1 MNNSTFDILKQI
13 IDKQMNMPKGRVWAY
28 NGTQDMPQDSGL
40 FIVLSFMERNPYG
53 NNSRYEST
61 QNGYRER
68 QSVYVAEDI
77 LISLISKNTDARD
90 RVFEVPMALKSAY
103 SQYIQDKNHLH
114 IASIGQVMDSSFME
128 STARLNRFD
137 VTCRVIRTYEQV
149 IDIDYFDKFPNTS
162 KFEPN
167 WLID

>member
-1 MNNSTFDILKQI
+1 MNNSTLDILKTI

-28 NGTQDMPQDSGL
+28 NGTQNMPQDNDL

-61 QNGYRER
+61 QNGYQER

-77 LISLISKNTDARD
+77 LISLISKNTQARD
-90 RVFEVPMALKSAY
+90 RVFEVPMALKSAF
-103 SQYIQDKNHLH
+103 SQYTQDKNHIH
-114 IASIGQVMDSSFME
+114 ISSIGQIMDSSFVE
-128 STARLNRFD
+128 ATARLNRFD
-137 VTCRVIRTYEQV
+137 VTCRVIRTYEQI
-149 IDIDYFDKFPNTS
+149 IDVDYFDKFPNTS